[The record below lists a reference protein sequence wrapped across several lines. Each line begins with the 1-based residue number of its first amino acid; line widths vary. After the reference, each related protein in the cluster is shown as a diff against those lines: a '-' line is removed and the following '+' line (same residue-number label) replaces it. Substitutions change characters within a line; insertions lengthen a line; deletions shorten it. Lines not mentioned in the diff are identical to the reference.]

1 MSCLDGCQQLH
12 GACGAAR
19 GAATSPVLAA
29 QSACEC
35 LHPAVRLPLTA
46 SKLHRPTCAGVY
58 AAARALLTV
67 YGQLLDKGE
76 LDEDQFKL
84 LASFDE
90 FNSLVRLEERLA
102 MEERY
107 GRGDGME
114 KLTVR

>member
-1 MSCLDGCQQLH
+1 M
-12 GACGAAR
+12 
-19 GAATSPVLAA
+19 
-29 QSACEC
+29 
-35 LHPAVRLPLTA
+35 
-46 SKLHRPTCAGVY
+46 
-58 AAARALLTV
+58 

-102 MEERY
+102 LEERY

>member
-1 MSCLDGCQQLH
+1 MSFIITSWLYTLPVSGCTLQCNSHRLLSDLH
-12 GACGAAR
+12 
-19 GAATSPVLAA
+19 
-29 QSACEC
+29 Q
-35 LHPAVRLPLTA
+35 
-46 SKLHRPTCAGVY
+46 PTCAGVY

-102 MEERY
+102 LEERY